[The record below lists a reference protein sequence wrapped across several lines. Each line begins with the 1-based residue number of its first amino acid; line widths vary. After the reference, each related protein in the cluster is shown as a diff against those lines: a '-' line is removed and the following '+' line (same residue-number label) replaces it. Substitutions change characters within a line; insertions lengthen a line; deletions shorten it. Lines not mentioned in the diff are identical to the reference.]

1 MSIPID
7 KKKLPPKNKRGSKRI
22 DRTGEL
28 YGEWTVLKFSHLDE
42 RRAVCWECKC
52 SCGTVRTIVGSDLAH
67 GSSKSCGC
75 KIVTHGMTG
84 TPEYRAWLS
93 LRQRCYNKKN
103 KNYPNY
109 GGRGITVCARWRET
123 SQNFLDD
130 MGLRPSKLYSIDRI
144 NVNGNYEPENCRW
157 ATKTVQVNN
166 RRCSGNATYTHNG
179 KTLTITEW
187 SKESNIAYD
196 ILYSRLVI
204 CEWSIEKT
212 LSISI
217 HHKNSHCDY
226 GS

>member
-1 MSIPID
+1 MG
-7 KKKLPPKNKRGSKRI
+7 RKRI
-22 DRTGEL
+22 NRTGEQF
-28 YGEWTVLKFSHLDE
+28 GEWTVKEFSHLDT
-42 RRAVCWECKC
+42 RGNVHWECEC
-52 SCGTVRTIVGSDLAH
+52 SCGNTKSVVGSDLAH

-84 TPEYRAWLS
+84 TPEYQAWLS

-109 GGRGITVCARWRET
+109 GGRGISVCDRWRE
-123 SQNFLDD
+123 SPHHFLDD
-130 MGLRPSKLYSIDRI
+130 MGLRPSNLYSIDRI
-144 NVNGNYEPENCRW
+144 DVNGNYEPENCRW
-157 ATKTVQVNN
+157 ATAKQQTNN
-166 RRCSGNATYTHNG
+166 RRCSSNATYTHND

-212 LSISI
+212 LSTSI
-217 HHKNSHCDY
+217 HYKNSHCDY
-226 GS
+226 SK